1 MKEMIYGE
9 KMKTCKVN
17 LNNLIKVKI
26 TDYGEEH
33 LIKKMGLRSF
43 RNFEKYNKQADGYY
57 ILQLHEFMYYFGE
70 LVYTG
75 NPHLPCEVNIL
86 YYYQE
91 D

>member
-1 MKEMIYGE
+1 MKNY
-9 KMKTCKVN
+9 KVN

-33 LIKKMGLRSF
+33 LIEKMGLRSF
-43 RNFEKYNKQADGYY
+43 RKFQEFNKQEDGYY
-57 ILQLHEFMYYFGE
+57 KLQFHEFMYYFGE
-70 LVYTG
+70 LLYMG
-75 NPHLPCEVNIL
+75 NPHLPCEVNFL

>member
-1 MKEMIYGE
+1 MKNY
-9 KMKTCKVN
+9 KVN
-17 LNNLIKVKI
+17 INNLIKVKI

-43 RNFEKYNKQADGYY
+43 RGFEKYKKQADGYY
-57 ILQLHEFMYYFGE
+57 ILQFHEFMYYFGE
-70 LVYTG
+70 LLYLG
-75 NPHLPCEVNIL
+75 NPHLPCEVNFL